1 LLVEGPSSVVISSK
15 KGEVDRWEVLD
26 EQSAQP
32 APFDGKDTDV
42 TVLDST
48 PAGNLLAA
56 AGIDGRVVVWDLPS
70 RRQRAV
76 WPIGTEVTAL
86 RFDPTGRN
94 LWAATDDG
102 ELRSFYVD
110 GEHEEGSPLQ
120 ARPVE
125 GDQATGGWLDLSVT
139 PTGVSGLR
147 DDGTLVRW
155 RARPESRLARPLRPP
170 KASGEMLA
178 LASPTDGVVTGV
190 AGDGT
195 VRRWSEASP
204 EAAESVVSQGSGA
217 FLAAAL
223 TPDGDVA
230 ALLSDDGRVLVQQ
243 VGQAAPPSPAPAV
256 EQAQAVAISRNG
268 TRLAIGSR
276 TGTVALVEVAKEG
289 MRSADNRQLLT
300 SGVTALAF
308 SPDGDRLASADEAG
322 AVRVTNLADSS
333 ADPLKLHGHTDGVYA
348 MSFSNDGRL
357 LATGGDDQK
366 VILWDATSGRQLWT
380 NLDHREKVR
389 GFAFDDAA
397 STLASVDEAGALL
410 VSRLSD
416 GRPIYPPLQHAEPLV
431 AIAALSGKPSSFA
444 LAYDTAVDVWDLD
457 ERGWIQA
464 ACAVVGRDL
473 TIREWADTSEQGHP
487 PSICATATTGASL
500 PSPGHSLTR

>member
-1 LLVEGPSSVVISSK
+1 M
-15 KGEVDRWEVLD
+15 DRWEVLD

-32 APFDGKDTDV
+32 APFDGQETDV

-56 AGIDGRVVVWDLPS
+56 AAGTDGRVVVWDLPS

-76 WPIGTEVTAL
+76 WRIGTEVTAL

-125 GDQATGGWLDLSVT
+125 GDQATGRWLDLSVT

-155 RARPESRLARPLRPP
+155 RARPESRLARPLRPAE
-170 KASGEMLA
+170 ASGEMLA
-178 LASPTDGVVTGV
+178 LASPIDGVVTGV
-190 AGDGT
+190 AEDGT
-195 VRRWSEASP
+195 VRRWSEASRRRRSRWSAKAP
-204 EAAESVVSQGSGA
+204 VPSRRGPYTGR
-217 FLAAAL
+217 
-223 TPDGDVA
+223 GRRR
-230 ALLSDDGRVLVQQ
+230 LLSVDGSVLVQQ

-276 TGTVALVEVAKEG
+276 HRRGRARGGGTGGHAARRPPTTLRRA
-289 MRSADNRQLLT
+289 SPP
-300 SGVTALAF
+300 SP
-308 SPDGDRLASADEAG
+308 SPDGDRLASADDAG
-322 AVRVTNLADSS
+322 AVRVTNLADTS
-333 ADPLKLHGHTDGVYA
+333 AGPLELHGHTDGVYA

-357 LATGGDDQK
+357 LATGGDDRRLSFGTRR
-366 VILWDATSGRQLWT
+366 VADSSGRTLIT
-380 NLDHREKVR
+380 GKRCGARFRRCRVDARLGRRGGSPARVPTVR
-389 GFAFDDAA
+389 WSA
-397 STLASVDEAGALL
+397 
-410 VSRLSD
+410 
-416 GRPIYPPLQHAEPLV
+416 H
-431 AIAALSGKPSSFA
+431 
-444 LAYDTAVDVWDLD
+444 
-457 ERGWIQA
+457 
-464 ACAVVGRDL
+464 
-473 TIREWADTSEQGHP
+473 
-487 PSICATATTGASL
+487 L
-500 PSPGHSLTR
+500 PSAPAR